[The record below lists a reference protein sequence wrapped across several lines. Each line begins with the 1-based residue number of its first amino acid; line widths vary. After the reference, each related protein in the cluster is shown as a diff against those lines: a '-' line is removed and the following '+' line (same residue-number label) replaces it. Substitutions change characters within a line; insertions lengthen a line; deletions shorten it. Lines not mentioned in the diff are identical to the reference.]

1 MTMEIGETVQLNA
14 AICPTNTTNCN
25 INWTTEDYDI
35 ASVNRGGGSYSTG
48 CWQCPYMANATDDS
62 GAADYCTIT
71 VNEPVKVESI
81 IFSETEHVMEVGDE
95 FTIIASVNQ
104 MTRMT
109 RP

>member
-1 MTMEIGETVQLNA
+1 
-14 AICPTNTTNCN
+14 
-25 INWTTEDYDI
+25 
-35 ASVNRGGGSYSTG
+35 
-48 CWQCPYMANATDDS
+48 MANATDDS